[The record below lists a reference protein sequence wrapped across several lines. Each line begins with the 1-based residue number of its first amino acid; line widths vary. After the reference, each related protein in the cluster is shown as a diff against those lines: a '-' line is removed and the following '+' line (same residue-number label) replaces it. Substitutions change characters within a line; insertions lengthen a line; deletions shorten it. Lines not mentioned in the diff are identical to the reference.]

1 MQLPIATEAPVEA
14 TPDAA
19 TATAEDATELAALS
33 EAFGAAATPVKPRK
47 GLFAFLK
54 PDPAPSPFAGAD
66 IAVLDGETVAA
77 ADGEAVATE
86 GGEGADEALAETAA
100 LMAETAVPAK
110 AGLGGFFSFLKPK
123 APSAPETLHQ
133 AAAAP
138 EDFETRPETLGVEP
152 DADARPDA
160 AESAPATPRKG
171 LFGGLLAALPKAG
184 GHAGG
189 TTSTTSI
196 DETLSFGTVGIN
208 CEVRPARVAEKV
220 DTYPRDGQAVWTL
233 YDTDP
238 GSTVPH
244 TQLITGFA
252 DGCARQV
259 TASLVM
265 FGAAGLHEVHRYSDA
280 MSEEPWS
287 KADKTYETLKAR
299 VCGVK
304 KRTSCP
310 ADKLPELE
318 QRVAFASVY
327 KEFGGEGAW
336 MELLIGDGNLLA
348 EEIR

>member
-1 MQLPIATEAPVEA
+1 MRFLLISGTALCLSACQMQLPIATEAPVEA

-66 IAVLDGETVAA
+66 IAVLDDETVAA

-138 EDFETRPETLGVEP
+138 EDFETRPETLGVVP

-171 LFGGLLAALPKAG
+171 LFVGCWPHFQRRAVMRAARHPRLPSTKPCRLVRSESTAKCAPRVWQKRLIPIPATGRRSGRFMTPTPALP
-184 GHAGG
+184 
-189 TTSTTSI
+189 S
-196 DETLSFGTVGIN
+196 
-208 CEVRPARVAEKV
+208 
-220 DTYPRDGQAVWTL
+220 
-233 YDTDP
+233 
-238 GSTVPH
+238 
-244 TQLITGFA
+244 
-252 DGCARQV
+252 
-259 TASLVM
+259 
-265 FGAAGLHEVHRYSDA
+265 
-280 MSEEPWS
+280 
-287 KADKTYETLKAR
+287 
-299 VCGVK
+299 
-304 KRTSCP
+304 RTPS
-310 ADKLPELE
+310 
-318 QRVAFASVY
+318 
-327 KEFGGEGAW
+327 
-336 MELLIGDGNLLA
+336 
-348 EEIR
+348 